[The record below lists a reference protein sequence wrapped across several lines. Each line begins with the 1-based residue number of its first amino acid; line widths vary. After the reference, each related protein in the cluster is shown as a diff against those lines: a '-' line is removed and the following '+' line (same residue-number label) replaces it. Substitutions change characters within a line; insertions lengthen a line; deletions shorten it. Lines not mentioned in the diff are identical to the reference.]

1 MKKIIFL
8 IPASLFSLILFA
20 QPPAG
25 DASKGTN
32 YGEKVTVA
40 DVITADKLIEVL
52 AKNDSKDKEPGNV
65 NVKGEVIEVCKA
77 EGCWLRMKTKDGTML
92 VKMKDHAF
100 LVPLALNGKT
110 VVVSGTATLK
120 ETSVKTLRHYAE
132 DAGKSKEEIE
142 AITKPENQ
150 PVLIATGLVVL

>member
-32 YGEKVTVA
+32 YGDKVTA
-40 DVITADKLIEVL
+40 SDVITADKLIEVL
-52 AKNDSKDKEPGNV
+52 SVNNSKDKESANV
-65 NVKGEVIEVCKA
+65 NVQGEVIEVCKA
-77 EGCWLRMKTKDGTML
+77 EGCWLRMKTNTGTML

-110 VVVSGTATLK
+110 VVVSGKASLK

-142 AITKPENQ
+142 AITKPELQ
-150 PVLIATGLVVL
+150 PVLVANGLVVL